1 MRSTVLQRVEKLE
14 AHAHAARPPRIR
26 YEWIKPL
33 PQDFVGARHL
43 VIVNRPATGW
53 PNIEWY
59 ECEEQ
64 PGEEPK

>member
-1 MRSTVLQRVEKLE
+1 MRSTVLQRLEKLE

-43 VIVNRPATGW
+43 VILNRQATG
-53 PNIEWY
+53 NIEWY
-59 ECEEQ
+59 ECEERS
-64 PGEEPK
+64 GEERLE